1 MFVNFLWS
9 LCGVTLYVIG
19 VSLNLLQIVKVFSLF
34 GVVVRECPFSIFHV
48 LIFFVCFFEMG
59 SFEAYQVNVYSK
71 IILIDRYEMR
81 SNLCLR
87 KDKLGG
93 DIWCVMGNF
102 NYVLPWRKVKGSRFF

>member
-1 MFVNFLWS
+1 
-9 LCGVTLYVIG
+9 
-19 VSLNLLQIVKVFSLF
+19 
-34 GVVVRECPFSIFHV
+34 
-48 LIFFVCFFEMG
+48 MG

-71 IILIDRYEMR
+71 IILVDRYEMR

-102 NYVLPWRKVKGSRFF
+102 NLCSPMEKS